1 MDRFTTDDI
10 EEVQDDGD
18 EQAAPQRGKPKQKRN
33 KSKANRGGG
42 KRGRGD
48 GSDDFSGV
56 TWIALTRH
64 IVFAALALVAAGAGY
79 WWRADVI
86 AWLGWSVVPLGVWSA
101 AFAYVLIA
109 RTGWFFKRWLPVST
123 SGLVM
128 LGAVGIL
135 GIFAAPLGSAM
146 GDTMGGRLAE
156 YVVREPF
163 TWDRYNPSWW
173 LPVQAWVRVAALFA
187 IGLLGQVPSGYSTGA
202 KLTGIGAM
210 MGMSVIISG
219 IVGFGSVVGG
229 LFKNRREPRAV
240 DADEPSAPTDIPA
253 PAPAMASMSAKR
265 APSTS
270 TLPDGHP
277 LSGVVN
283 PEASEAA
290 AAFKGNATDDL
301 DYAGVRR
308 DGNGSGLGSSYQSSK
323 ERVVFGMGQTL
334 VSKPG
339 SDEDSEVS
347 NNPPPFRDVADVL
360 ESPIE
365 SLDSVDESEVAV
377 DDYSNDE
384 TVASHMD
391 GSDDHESPLTAVF
404 NASMEDEPA
413 ADVDAPGYAELSEEL
428 ASSLEAIG
436 AEFAEESTAD
446 TAEDSAMAFD
456 GVSDLADVDID
467 LGGDEPLSESDATML
482 DEFGAEAEEEDHD
495 PALAASR
502 LEAALIDF
510 PWHLPP
516 SDSLKE
522 APSGGVTAAE
532 IEATSELIEESLS
545 QHGVEVSVDQIRVGP
560 TVTMYG
566 LKPGWKGGGP
576 QSKTAAQR
584 VRVDTIL
591 NREKDIALALK
602 CPNIRFESV
611 VPGASV
617 VGIEVP
623 NADPTPVNLRSVMDT
638 EQWQEFAADAA
649 LPVPLGMGS
658 GGDPV
663 MADFAT
669 MPHTLVAGATGS
681 GKSVCINTIVTGL
694 LLCRNPMQVRMVMID
709 PKRVELT
716 PYQGI
721 PHLYSPVVVEPTRAL
736 AVLKA
741 LTREMME
748 RFAKLEAAG
757 VKNITHF
764 NERSQMKMPYLLII
778 VDELADLMLT
788 SGNEVEQVLVRL
800 AQLGRATGVH
810 LVVATQRPSVDV
822 VTGLIK
828 ANFPSRISFSVMSQ
842 VDSRTILDSN
852 GADKLLGKGDMLYKP
867 INLSSPMRVQ
877 GAFLAEEEIESVVG
891 FWTDGGSPPL
901 PQLDLDIESE
911 GGDSGVSIPGLASD
925 GEADLLREASQLAQ
939 GQKTLSTS
947 YLQRKLKIGY
957 PRAARLM
964 DDLEDAGVVG
974 PGEPG
979 KPRKVMQ
986 NTM

>member
-1 MDRFTTDDI
+1 MDRFSTDEIDNSEDGSEDSGSPRRGTTKRK
-10 EEVQDDGD
+10 VSKGRSRGSDG
-18 EQAAPQRGKPKQKRN
+18 G
-33 KSKANRGGG
+33 SGG
-42 KRGRGD
+42 KK
-48 GSDDFSGV
+48 GSEEFNGV
-56 TWIALTRH
+56 TWVALTRH
-64 IVFAALALVAAGAGY
+64 LVFAVLMVSAAGAGY
-79 WWRADVI
+79 WWRADVV

-101 AFAYVLIA
+101 AFSYVVIA
-109 RTGWFFKRWLPVST
+109 RTGWFFKRWLAVLT

-135 GIFAAPLGSAM
+135 GIFAAPLGSSM
-146 GDTMGGRLAE
+146 GATMGGRLAE
-156 YVVREPF
+156 FIVREPF

-173 LPVQAWVRVAALFA
+173 LPVQAWVRVGVLFA
-187 IGLLGQVPSGYSTGA
+187 VGLLGQIPSGYSTGA
-202 KLTGIGAM
+202 KLSGIGAM
-210 MGMSVIISG
+210 MVMSVTIAG
-219 IVGFGSVVGG
+219 VTGFGSFVGG
-229 LFKNRREPRAV
+229 LFARSGAKSGDAVGSEAHRVGSPASATVSMAAEIEP
-240 DADEPSAPTDIPA
+240 DHTP
-253 PAPAMASMSAKR
+253 
-265 APSTS
+265 
-270 TLPDGHP
+270 LPDGHP
-277 LSGVVN
+277 LNGVAN
-283 PEASEAA
+283 PELSEAA
-290 AAFKGNATDDL
+290 AAFKGNATEEL
-301 DYAGVRR
+301 DYSGVRR
-308 DGNGSGLGSSYQSSK
+308 DSFGTGLGSGYQSSK
-323 ERVVFGMGQTL
+323 ERVIFGMGQTL
-334 VSKPG
+334 VSKPESATAVDADIS
-339 SDEDSEVS
+339 SD
-347 NNPPPFRDVADVL
+347 PPPFRDVSDV
-360 ESPIE
+360 
-365 SLDSVDESEVAV
+365 
-377 DDYSNDE
+377 
-384 TVASHMD
+384 
-391 GSDDHESPLTAVF
+391 
-404 NASMEDEPA
+404 
-413 ADVDAPGYAELSEEL
+413 L
-428 ASSLEAIG
+428 ASSDDGVGTGDDGHTSSISDY
-436 AEFAEESTAD
+436 FAAD
-446 TAEDSAMAFD
+446 DDAPVAEDDDVGERYSAGMVADAPEETVSDDFDDGGLSDELIASLEQISEEIAGDSGKAQAENSAMAFD
-456 GVSDLADVDID
+456 DIAGLGDAQDDEIESDL
-467 LGGDEPLSESDATML
+467 
-482 DEFGAEAEEEDHD
+482 GASFDAEEVVEDN
-495 PALAASR
+495 PELVASR
-502 LEAALIDF
+502 LEEALIDF

-516 SDSLKE
+516 SDSLQE

-545 QHGVEVSVDQIRVGP
+545 QHGVDVSVDQIRVGP

-623 NADPTPVNLRSVMDT
+623 NADPTPVNLRSVMDSD
-638 EQWQEFAADAA
+638 QWKEFEAEAA

-748 RFAKLEAAG
+748 RFAKLESAG

-764 NERSQMKMPYLLII
+764 NQRSQMKMPYLLII

-867 INLSSPMRVQ
+867 INLSNPMRVQ

-901 PQLDLDIESE
+901 PQLEIDFDEE
-911 GGDSGVSIPGLASD
+911 GGDSAISIPGIQPD
-925 GEADLLREASQLAQ
+925 GEADLLRQASQLAQ

-947 YLQRKLKIGY
+947 FLQRKLKIGY

-979 KPRKVMQ
+979 KPRKVLQ
-986 NTM
+986 NVM

>member
-1 MDRFTTDDI
+1 MDRFSTDEIDDSEYGG
-10 EEVQDDGD
+10 EESDS
-18 EQAAPQRGKPKQKRN
+18 PRRGTNKRKGSKGRSGGSN
-33 KSKANRGGG
+33 KGRGG
-42 KRGRGD
+42 K
-48 GSDDFSGV
+48 GSEEFKGV

-64 IVFAALALVAAGAGY
+64 LVFALLALSAAGAGY
-79 WWRADVI
+79 WWRADVV

-101 AFAYVLIA
+101 AFSYVVIA
-109 RTGWFFKRWLPVST
+109 RTGWFFKRWLPVLT

-135 GIFAAPLGSAM
+135 GIFAAPLGSSM
-146 GDTMGGRLAE
+146 GATMGGRLAE
-156 YVVREPF
+156 FIVREPF

-173 LPVQAWVRVAALFA
+173 LPVQAWLRVGVLFA
-187 IGLLGQVPSGYSTGA
+187 VGLLGQIPSGYSSGA
-202 KLTGIGAM
+202 KLSGIGAM
-210 MGMSVIISG
+210 MVMSVTIAGVTGIGSFVGRLFSSSG
-219 IVGFGSVVGG
+219 TKSGDTVGSDSPQVASPASATVSMAAGM
-229 LFKNRREPRAV
+229 EP
-240 DADEPSAPTDIPA
+240 DHTP
-253 PAPAMASMSAKR
+253 
-265 APSTS
+265 
-270 TLPDGHP
+270 LPDGHP
-277 LSGVVN
+277 LNGVVH
-283 PEASEAA
+283 PELSEAA
-290 AAFKGNATDDL
+290 AAFKGNATEEL
-301 DYAGVRR
+301 DYTGVRR
-308 DGNGSGLGSSYQSSK
+308 DSIGTGLGSSYQSSK

-334 VSKPG
+334 VSKPESASVADAEMA
-339 SDEDSEVS
+339 SD
-347 NNPPPFRDVADVL
+347 PPPFRDVSDV
-360 ESPIE
+360 
-365 SLDSVDESEVAV
+365 
-377 DDYSNDE
+377 
-384 TVASHMD
+384 
-391 GSDDHESPLTAVF
+391 
-404 NASMEDEPA
+404 
-413 ADVDAPGYAELSEEL
+413 L
-428 ASSLEAIG
+428 ASSVDGVGMSDDRISSPTAGYFPEEDDGPVAEIDDVEDRYSASATGEVSDDSLLDDSDIDGLSDELIASLEQIS
-436 AEFAEESTAD
+436 EEIAGESGGVQT
-446 TAEDSAMAFD
+446 EDSAMAFD
-456 GVSDLADVDID
+456 DIADLGDAQGQVEEDDSDLGASFEVEVVDD
-467 LGGDEPLSESDATML
+467 N
-482 DEFGAEAEEEDHD
+482 
-495 PALAASR
+495 PALVASR
-502 LEAALIDF
+502 LEEALIGF

-516 SDSLKE
+516 GDSLQE

-532 IEATSELIEESLS
+532 IEATSDLIEESLA
-545 QHGVEVSVDQIRVGP
+545 QHGVDVSVDQIRVGP

-638 EQWQEFAADAA
+638 DQWKEFEADAA

-748 RFAKLEAAG
+748 RFAKLESAG

-764 NERSQMKMPYLLII
+764 NQRSQMKMPYLLII

-867 INLSSPMRVQ
+867 INLSNPMRVQ

-901 PQLDLDIESE
+901 PQLEIDFDEE
-911 GGDSGVSIPGLASD
+911 GGDSSISIPGIQPD
-925 GEADLLREASQLAQ
+925 GEADLLRQASQMAQ

-947 YLQRKLKIGY
+947 FLQRKLKIGY

-979 KPRKVMQ
+979 KPRKVLQ
-986 NTM
+986 NVM

>member
-10 EEVQDDGD
+10 EDVQEDAD
-18 EQAAPQRGKPKQKRN
+18 EQASPQRGNSKQKR
-33 KSKANRGGG
+33 SKAKASRGA
-42 KRGRGD
+42 KRGKNSD

-56 TWIALTRH
+56 TWVALTRH

-79 WWRADVI
+79 WWRTDVV

-109 RTGWFFKRWLPVST
+109 RTSWFIKRWLPVTT

-156 YVVREPF
+156 YLVRDPF

-173 LPVQAWVRVAALFA
+173 LPVQAWARVAALFA
-187 IGLLGQVPSGYSTGA
+187 VGLLGQVPSGYSTGA

-210 MGMSVIISG
+210 MGMSIFISG
-219 IVGFGSVVGG
+219 IVGFGSFVGG
-229 LFKNRREPRAV
+229 LFKNRRAPATANAE
-240 DADEPSAPTDIPA
+240 DAATDTSTPT
-253 PAPAMASMSAKR
+253 PAPAMASVSVNPTPSR
-265 APSTS
+265 A

-277 LSGVVN
+277 LSGVAN
-283 PEASEAA
+283 PESSEAA
-290 AAFKGNATDDL
+290 AAFKGNATDSL

-308 DGNGSGLGSSYQSSK
+308 DGNGTGLGSSYQSSK

-334 VSKPG
+334 VSKSG
-339 SDEDSEVS
+339 SDEESEVS
-347 NNPPPFRDVADVL
+347 SNPPPFRDVSEVL
-360 ESPIE
+360 ESPLE
-365 SLDSVDESEVAV
+365 SLDSVDDEEIVADEYSDEESTV
-377 DDYSNDE
+377 SHLDE
-384 TVASHMD
+384 
-391 GSDDHESPLTAVF
+391 SDDHESPLTAVF
-404 NASMEDEPA
+404 NASIDDDEPA
-413 ADVDAPGYAELSEEL
+413 ADDTDYPGLSEEL
-428 ASSLEAIG
+428 ASSLEEIS
-436 AEFAEESTAD
+436 AEFADESATED
-446 TAEDSAMAFD
+446 TADSAMAFD
-456 GVSDLADVDID
+456 GVSDLADVNVDF
-467 LGGDEPLSESDATML
+467 GGEESMTDSDATSL
-482 DEFGAEAEEEDHD
+482 DEISIDAVEEEID

-545 QHGVEVSVDQIRVGP
+545 QHGVDVSVDQIRVGP

-638 EQWQEFAADAA
+638 DQWQEFAADAA

-877 GAFLAEEEIESVVG
+877 GAFLAEEEIEAVVG

-911 GGDSGVSIPGLASD
+911 GGDSGISIPGLASD

>member
-1 MDRFTTDDI
+1 
-10 EEVQDDGD
+10 
-18 EQAAPQRGKPKQKRN
+18 
-33 KSKANRGGG
+33 
-42 KRGRGD
+42 
-48 GSDDFSGV
+48 
-56 TWIALTRH
+56 
-64 IVFAALALVAAGAGY
+64 
-79 WWRADVI
+79 
-86 AWLGWSVVPLGVWSA
+86 
-101 AFAYVLIA
+101 
-109 RTGWFFKRWLPVST
+109 
-123 SGLVM
+123 
-128 LGAVGIL
+128 
-135 GIFAAPLGSAM
+135 
-146 GDTMGGRLAE
+146 
-156 YVVREPF
+156 
-163 TWDRYNPSWW
+163 
-173 LPVQAWVRVAALFA
+173 
-187 IGLLGQVPSGYSTGA
+187 
-202 KLTGIGAM
+202 
-210 MGMSVIISG
+210 
-219 IVGFGSVVGG
+219 
-229 LFKNRREPRAV
+229 
-240 DADEPSAPTDIPA
+240 
-253 PAPAMASMSAKR
+253 
-265 APSTS
+265 
-270 TLPDGHP
+270 
-277 LSGVVN
+277 
-283 PEASEAA
+283 
-290 AAFKGNATDDL
+290 
-301 DYAGVRR
+301 
-308 DGNGSGLGSSYQSSK
+308 
-323 ERVVFGMGQTL
+323 
-334 VSKPG
+334 
-339 SDEDSEVS
+339 
-347 NNPPPFRDVADVL
+347 
-360 ESPIE
+360 
-365 SLDSVDESEVAV
+365 
-377 DDYSNDE
+377 
-384 TVASHMD
+384 
-391 GSDDHESPLTAVF
+391 
-404 NASMEDEPA
+404 
-413 ADVDAPGYAELSEEL
+413 
-428 ASSLEAIG
+428 
-436 AEFAEESTAD
+436 
-446 TAEDSAMAFD
+446 MAFD
-456 GVSDLADVDID
+456 DVSGLSGIADDSSSGSGGID
-467 LGGDEPLSESDATML
+467 GMEIEDE
-482 DEFGAEAEEEDHD
+482 D
-495 PALAASR
+495 PSLVASR
-502 LEAALIDF
+502 LEEALIDF
-510 PWHLPP
+510 PWRLPP
-516 SDSLKE
+516 GDSLQE
-522 APSGGVTAAE
+522 APTGGVTAAE

-545 QHGVEVSVDQIRVGP
+545 QHGVDVSVDQIRVGP

-638 EQWQEFAADAA
+638 DQWREFVEEAA

-748 RFAKLEAAG
+748 RFAKLESAG

-764 NERSQMKMPYLLII
+764 NTRSQVKMPYLLII

-867 INLSSPMRVQ
+867 INLSNPMRVQ

-891 FWTDGGSPPL
+891 FWKDGGSPPL
-901 PQLDLDIESE
+901 PQLEVDFDSDD
-911 GGDSGVSIPGLASD
+911 GGAGIPSLGGGSD
-925 GEADLLREASQLAQ
+925 ADMDLLREASQLAQ

-947 YLQRKLKIGY
+947 YLQRKLKVGY

-979 KPRKVMQ
+979 KPRKVLQ
-986 NTM
+986 PAV

>member
-10 EEVQDDGD
+10 EDVQEDAD
-18 EQAAPQRGKPKQKRN
+18 EQASPQGGKSKQKR
-33 KSKANRGGG
+33 SKAKASRGA
-42 KRGRGD
+42 KRGKNSD

-56 TWIALTRH
+56 TWVALTRH

-79 WWRADVI
+79 WWRTDVV

-109 RTGWFFKRWLPVST
+109 RTGWFIKRWLPVTT

-156 YVVREPF
+156 YLVREPF

-173 LPVQAWVRVAALFA
+173 LPVQAWARVAALFA
-187 IGLLGQVPSGYSTGA
+187 VGLLGQVPSGYSTGA

-210 MGMSVIISG
+210 MGMSIFISG
-219 IVGFGSVVGG
+219 IVGFGSFVGG
-229 LFKNRREPRAV
+229 LFKNRRAPATANAE
-240 DADEPSAPTDIPA
+240 DAATDTSTPT
-253 PAPAMASMSAKR
+253 PAPAMASVSVNP
-265 APSTS
+265 APSRA

-277 LSGVVN
+277 LSGVAN
-283 PEASEAA
+283 PESSEAA
-290 AAFKGNATDDL
+290 AAFKGNATDSL

-308 DGNGSGLGSSYQSSK
+308 DGNGTGLGSSYQSSK

-334 VSKPG
+334 VSKSG
-339 SDEDSEVS
+339 SDEESEVS
-347 NNPPPFRDVADVL
+347 SNPPPFRDVSEVL
-360 ESPIE
+360 ESPLE
-365 SLDSVDESEVAV
+365 SLDPVDDEEIVADEYSDDES
-377 DDYSNDE
+377 
-384 TVASHMD
+384 TVSHL
-391 GSDDHESPLTAVF
+391 GESDDHESPLTAVF
-404 NASMEDEPA
+404 NASIDDDEPA
-413 ADVDAPGYAELSEEL
+413 ADDTDYPGLSEEL
-428 ASSLEAIG
+428 ASSLEEIS
-436 AEFAEESTAD
+436 AEFADESATED
-446 TAEDSAMAFD
+446 TADSAMAFD
-456 GVSDLADVDID
+456 GVSDLADVNVDF
-467 LGGDEPLSESDATML
+467 GGEESMTDSDATSL
-482 DEFGAEAEEEDHD
+482 DEISIDAVEEEID

-545 QHGVEVSVDQIRVGP
+545 QHGVDVSVDQIRVGP

-638 EQWQEFAADAA
+638 DQWQEFAADAA

-877 GAFLAEEEIESVVG
+877 GAFLAEEEIEAVVG

-911 GGDSGVSIPGLASD
+911 GGDSGISIPGLASD

>member
-1 MDRFTTDDI
+1 MDRLSTDEL
-10 EEVQDDGD
+10 EEHTHDVSAEEGRRRRSSSKGKK
-18 EQAAPQRGKPKQKRN
+18 PRSKGGKSGRGK
-33 KSKANRGGG
+33 GGG
-42 KRGRGD
+42 DQEFK
-48 GSDDFSGV
+48 GV

-64 IVFAALALVAAGAGY
+64 LVFALLVLVAAGAGF
-79 WWRADVI
+79 WWRADVA
-86 AWLGWSVVPLGVWSA
+86 AWLGWSVVPIGVWSA
-101 AFAYVLIA
+101 AFSYVLIA
-109 RTGWFFKRWLPVST
+109 RTGWFVRKWLAVST
-123 SGLVM
+123 SSLVV

-135 GIFAAPLGSAM
+135 GVFDAPLGSAM
-146 GDTMGGRLAE
+146 GSTMGGRLAE
-156 YVVREPF
+156 FVVREPF
-163 TWDRYNPSWW
+163 TWDRYNVSLW
-173 LPVQAWVRVAALFA
+173 LQIQAWARVGVLFG
-187 IGLLGQVPSGYSTGA
+187 IGLLGQVPSGYGTGA
-202 KLTGIGAM
+202 RLTGIASLIV
-210 MGMSVIISG
+210 MSAVITGVTG
-219 IVGFGSVVGG
+219 IGSFIGG
-229 LFKNRREPRAV
+229 LFRNRGGSS
-240 DADEPSAPTDIPA
+240 DEPVAAEDSSESPSPVV
-253 PAPAMASMSAKR
+253 ASVASHNMMPESIG
-265 APSTS
+265 SD
-270 TLPDGHP
+270 LPDGHP
-277 LSGVVN
+277 LHGVAH
-283 PEASEAA
+283 PELSDAA
-290 AAFKGNATDDL
+290 AAFKGHATEEIN
-301 DYAGVRR
+301 YSGVRR
-308 DGNGSGLGSSYQSSK
+308 DGNGTSSGLGSSYQSSK

-334 VSKPG
+334 VSKPDESVVS
-339 SDEDSEVS
+339 SDSVQLD
-347 NNPPPFRDVADVL
+347 PPPFRGVSEVLSEESSSDGLGLGQVADESAEVLDAGGVDVDADVL
-360 ESPIE
+360 DA
-365 SLDSVDESEVAV
+365 LVGDDTGDDGDSDLEDTLTGDDVYERMRDEILAGVDGI
-377 DDYSNDE
+377 
-384 TVASHMD
+384 
-391 GSDDHESPLTAVF
+391 GSDS
-404 NASMEDEPA
+404 N
-413 ADVDAPGYAELSEEL
+413 APGDGELSEE
-428 ASSLEAIG
+428 
-436 AEFAEESTAD
+436 
-446 TAEDSAMAFD
+446 SAMAFD
-456 GVSDLADVDID
+456 DVSGLGADEDVAS
-467 LGGDEPLSESDATML
+467 SESEGFAGFEL
-482 DEFGAEAEEEDHD
+482 EDED
-495 PALAASR
+495 PSLAASR
-502 LEAALIDF
+502 LEEALIDF
-510 PWHLPP
+510 PWRLPP
-516 SDSLKE
+516 GDSLQE
-522 APSGGVTAAE
+522 APTGGVTAAE
-532 IEATSELIEESLS
+532 IEATSELIEESLA
-545 QHGVEVSVDQIRVGP
+545 QHGVDVSVDQIRVGP

-638 EQWQEFAADAA
+638 DQWREFVDDAA

-721 PHLYSPVVVEPTRAL
+721 PHLYSPVVVEPNRAL

-748 RFAKLEAAG
+748 RFAKLESAG
-757 VKNITHF
+757 VKNISHF
-764 NERSQMKMPYLLII
+764 NSRSQVKMPYLLII

-877 GAFLAEEEIESVVG
+877 GAFLAEEEIEAVVD
-891 FWTDGGSPPL
+891 FWKDGGSPPL
-901 PQLDLDIESE
+901 PQLEVDFESE
-911 GGDSGVSIPGLASD
+911 ESGGGMPAFGGGGVSDA
-925 GEADLLREASQLAQ
+925 EADLLRQASQLAQ

-979 KPRKVMQ
+979 KPRKVLQ
-986 NTM
+986 ATV

>member
-1 MDRFTTDDI
+1 MDRLSTD
-10 EEVQDDGD
+10 ELE
-18 EQAAPQRGKPKQKRN
+18 EQAASPVADEGRRRTQTKAKRTRGKGG
-33 KSKANRGGG
+33 KSRRSKGGG
-42 KRGRGD
+42 DQEFK
-48 GSDDFSGV
+48 GV
-56 TWIALTRH
+56 TWLTLTRH
-64 IVFAALALVAAGAGY
+64 LVFAALALAAAGAGF
-79 WWRADVI
+79 WWRADVA
-86 AWLGWSVVPLGVWSA
+86 AWLGWSVVPVGVWSA
-101 AFAYVLIA
+101 AFSYVLIA
-109 RTGWFFKRWLPVST
+109 RTGWFVRKWMAVST
-123 SGLVM
+123 SSLVV
-128 LGAVGIL
+128 LGSVGIL
-135 GIFAAPLGSAM
+135 GIFDAPLGSAM
-146 GDTMGGRLAE
+146 GSTMGGRLAE
-156 YVVREPF
+156 FVVREPF
-163 TWDRYNPSWW
+163 TWDRYNVSLW
-173 LPVQAWVRVAALFA
+173 LQVQAWARVGVLFA
-187 IGLLGQVPSGYSTGA
+187 FGLLGQVPSGYGTGA
-202 KLTGIGAM
+202 RLTGIGSLIV
-210 MGMSVIISG
+210 MSAVISG
-219 IVGFGSVVGG
+219 VSGIGSFVGG
-229 LFKNRREPRAV
+229 LFSRRGGSDEQSTGEGSTAVPVAASVAGRSAIPEPV
-240 DADEPSAPTDIPA
+240 
-253 PAPAMASMSAKR
+253 MSE
-265 APSTS
+265 
-270 TLPDGHP
+270 LPDGHP
-277 LSGVVN
+277 LHGVAH
-283 PEASEAA
+283 PELSEAA
-290 AAFKGNATDDL
+290 AAFKGHATEEI
-301 DYAGVRR
+301 DYSGVRR
-308 DGNGSGLGSSYQSSK
+308 DSGVSGTGLGSSYQSSK

-334 VSKPG
+334 VSNP
-339 SDEDSEVS
+339 EVS
-347 NNPPPFRDVADVL
+347 GASRDSVQQDPPPFRGV
-360 ESPIE
+360 
-365 SLDSVDESEVAV
+365 SEVLSDAEA
-377 DDYSNDE
+377 SE
-384 TVASHMD
+384 AEASRVAE
-391 GSDDHESPLTAVF
+391 ESA
-404 NASMEDEPA
+404 
-413 ADVDAPGYAELSEEL
+413 
-428 ASSLEAIG
+428 EAIG
-436 AEFAEESTAD
+436 LDSDGLSAADLGVFAGEDSGNEDGLESDESGSGDDIYELLRDEVLAD
-446 TAEDSAMAFD
+446 GDDAVSVLDAPDVGDASDDSAMAFD
-456 GVSDLADVDID
+456 DVSGLSAIEDV
-467 LGGDEPLSESDATML
+467 GASESDGFSAFEVET
-482 DEFGAEAEEEDHD
+482 EDD
-495 PALAASR
+495 PSLVASR
-502 LEAALIDF
+502 LEEALIDF
-510 PWHLPP
+510 PWRLPP
-516 SDSLKE
+516 GDSLQE
-522 APSGGVTAAE
+522 APTGGVTAAE
-532 IEATSELIEESLS
+532 IEATSELIEESLA
-545 QHGVEVSVDQIRVGP
+545 QHGVDVSVDQIRVGP

-638 EQWQEFAADAA
+638 EQWREFCDDAA

-694 LLCRNPMQVRMVMID
+694 LLSRNPMQVRMVMID

-741 LTREMME
+741 CTREMME
-748 RFAKLEAAG
+748 RFATLESAG
-757 VKNITHF
+757 VKNIAHF
-764 NERSQMKMPYLLII
+764 NSRSQVKMPYLLII

-867 INLSSPMRVQ
+867 INLSNPMRVQ
-877 GAFLAEEEIESVVG
+877 GAFLAEEEIEAVVG

-901 PQLDLDIESE
+901 PQLEIDFDDEDSA
-911 GGDSGVSIPGLASD
+911 GGIPSLGGGGGSDS
-925 GEADLLREASQLAQ
+925 EADLLRQAAQLAQ

-947 YLQRKLKIGY
+947 YLQRKLKVGY

-979 KPRKVMQ
+979 KPRKVLQ
-986 NTM
+986 ATV

>member
-10 EEVQDDGD
+10 EDVQEDAD
-18 EQAAPQRGKPKQKRN
+18 EQASPQRGKSKQKRS
-33 KSKANRGGG
+33 KAKANRGP
-42 KRGRGD
+42 KRGKDGG

-56 TWIALTRH
+56 TWVALTRH

-79 WWRADVI
+79 WWRTDVV

-109 RTGWFFKRWLPVST
+109 RTGWFMKRWLPVTT

-173 LPVQAWVRVAALFA
+173 LPVQAWARVAVLFA
-187 IGLLGQVPSGYSTGA
+187 VGLLGQVPSGYSTGA

-219 IVGFGSVVGG
+219 IVGFGSFVGG
-229 LFKNRREPRAV
+229 LFKNRRTPATA
-240 DADEPSAPTDIPA
+240 DAEDSAMETDTPT
-253 PAPAMASMSAKR
+253 PAPAMASASANP
-265 APSTS
+265 APSRS

-277 LSGVVN
+277 LSGVAN
-283 PEASEAA
+283 PESSEAA
-290 AAFKGNATDDL
+290 AAFKGNATDSL

-308 DGNGSGLGSSYQSSK
+308 DGNGTGLGSSYQSSK

-334 VSKPG
+334 VSKSG

-347 NNPPPFRDVADVL
+347 NNPPPFRDVSDVL

-365 SLDSVDESEVAV
+365 SLDSVHEPEVEADEYSDEEGVASRLDES
-377 DDYSNDE
+377 N
-384 TVASHMD
+384 
-391 GSDDHESPLTAVF
+391 DHESPLTAVF
-404 NASMEDEPA
+404 NASMDDDEPA
-413 ADVDAPGYAELSEEL
+413 DDDTDYPGLSEEL
-428 ASSLEAIG
+428 ASSLEEIS
-436 AEFAEESTAD
+436 AEFADESATEDTAD
-446 TAEDSAMAFD
+446 SMAFD
-456 GVSDLADVDID
+456 GVSDLADVD
-467 LGGDEPLSESDATML
+467 LGGEGSMTDSDAISL
-482 DEFGAEAEEEDHD
+482 DEMSIDVEEEEID

-638 EQWQEFAADAA
+638 DQWQEFAADAA

-877 GAFLAEEEIESVVG
+877 GAFLAEEEIEAVVG

-911 GGDSGVSIPGLASD
+911 GGDSGISIPGLASD

>member
-1 MDRFTTDDI
+1 MDRLSTD
-10 EEVQDDGD
+10 ELE
-18 EQAAPQRGKPKQKRN
+18 EQADPIGEDGGRRRSRPKGRKSGGKGR
-33 KSKANRGGG
+33 KSNRGGSG
-42 KRGRGD
+42 GGD
-48 GSDDFSGV
+48 EFKGV
-56 TWIALTRH
+56 TWFTLTRH
-64 IVFAALALVAAGAGY
+64 LVFVFLVLAAAGAGY
-79 WWRADVI
+79 WWRADVT
-86 AWLGWSVVPLGVWSA
+86 AWLGWSVVPVGVWSL
-101 AFAYVLIA
+101 AFSYVLIA
-109 RTGWFFKRWLPVST
+109 RTGWFARKWLAVST
-123 SGLVM
+123 SSLVL

-135 GIFAAPLGSAM
+135 GVFDAPLGSAM
-146 GDTMGGRLAE
+146 GSTMGGRLAE

-163 TWDRYNPSWW
+163 MWDRYNVSWW
-173 LPVQAWVRVAALFA
+173 LPVQAWARVGVLFA
-187 IGLLGQVPSGYSTGA
+187 VGLLGQVPSGYGTGA
-202 KLTGIGAM
+202 RLAGIG
-210 MGMSVIISG
+210 GLIVMSALISG
-219 IVGFGSVVGG
+219 VAGFGSFVGG
-229 LFKNRREPRAV
+229 LFKNRGGSS
-240 DADEPSAPTDIPA
+240 DSAPVEGSSVEPVA
-253 PAPAMASMSAKR
+253 ASVAAGAASSMSVR
-265 APSTS
+265 SD
-270 TLPDGHP
+270 LPDGHP
-277 LSGVVN
+277 LHGVEH
-283 PEASEAA
+283 PELSDAA
-290 AAFKGNATDDL
+290 TAFKGHATADV
-301 DYAGVRR
+301 DYSGVRR
-308 DGNGSGLGSSYQSSK
+308 DGNGSGTGLGSSYQASK

-334 VSKPG
+334 VSKPDSPSAS
-339 SDEDSEVS
+339 SDSVDLD
-347 NNPPPFRDVADVL
+347 PPPFRGVSEVLNRDTSADDLDVVADIGADDDAAGDVVVDAEFIDAITGDDSVAEVGSDLDSTMSEDVAY
-360 ESPIE
+360 EQ
-365 SLDSVDESEVAV
+365 
-377 DDYSNDE
+377 
-384 TVASHMD
+384 M
-391 GSDDHESPLTAVF
+391 
-404 NASMEDEPA
+404 
-413 ADVDAPGYAELSEEL
+413 SEEL
-428 ASSLEAIG
+428 SAEIEELGSESVSTDVASLS
-436 AEFAEESTAD
+436 
-446 TAEDSAMAFD
+446 EDSAMAFD
-456 GVSDLADVDID
+456 DVSGLSGMSDDSSPGID
-467 LGGDEPLSESDATML
+467 GFDGLEI
-482 DEFGAEAEEEDHD
+482 EEED
-495 PALAASR
+495 ASLVASR
-502 LEAALIDF
+502 LEEALIDF
-510 PWHLPP
+510 PWRLPP
-516 SDSLKE
+516 GDSLQE
-522 APSGGVTAAE
+522 APTGGVTAAE

-545 QHGVEVSVDQIRVGP
+545 QHGVDVSVDQIRVGP

-638 EQWQEFAADAA
+638 DQWREFVDDAA

-748 RFAKLEAAG
+748 RFAKLESAG

-764 NERSQMKMPYLLII
+764 NSRSQVKMPYLLII

-867 INLSSPMRVQ
+867 INLSNPMRVQ
-877 GAFLAEEEIESVVG
+877 GAFLAEEEIEAVVG
-891 FWTDGGSPPL
+891 FWKDGGSPPL
-901 PQLDLDIESE
+901 PQLDVDFDSD
-911 GGDSGVSIPGLASD
+911 DSGDGIPSVGGGSD
-925 GEADLLREASQLAQ
+925 ADSDLLRAASQLAQ

-947 YLQRKLKIGY
+947 YLQRKLKVGY

-979 KPRKVMQ
+979 KPRKVLQ
-986 NTM
+986 HAV

>member
-1 MDRFTTDDI
+1 MDRLSTDEL
-10 EEVQDDGD
+10 EEQADPIDEDGGRRRSRSKGRDSGGKGRRSKRAKSGGGD
-18 EQAAPQRGKPKQKRN
+18 EFK
-33 KSKANRGGG
+33 
-42 KRGRGD
+42 
-48 GSDDFSGV
+48 GV
-56 TWIALTRH
+56 TWLTLTRH
-64 IVFAALALVAAGAGY
+64 LVFGFLVLAAAGAGY
-79 WWRADVI
+79 WWRADVT
-86 AWLGWSVVPLGVWSA
+86 AWLGWSVVPVGIWSC
-101 AFAYVLIA
+101 AFSYVLIA
-109 RTGWFFKRWLPVST
+109 RTGWFARKWLAVST
-123 SGLVM
+123 SSLVL

-135 GIFAAPLGSAM
+135 GVFDAPLGSAM
-146 GDTMGGRLAE
+146 GSTMGGRLAE

-163 TWDRYNPSWW
+163 VWDRYNVSWW
-173 LPVQAWVRVAALFA
+173 LPVQAWARVGVLFA
-187 IGLLGQVPSGYSTGA
+187 VGLLGQVPSGYGTGA
-202 KLTGIGAM
+202 RLAGIG
-210 MGMSVIISG
+210 GLIVMSAVISG
-219 IVGFGSVVGG
+219 TAGFGSFVGG
-229 LFKNRREPRAV
+229 LFKNRGGSS
-240 DADEPSAPTDIPA
+240 DSAPVEGSSAEPA
-253 PAPAMASMSAKR
+253 VAAPMAGATTTGSVRSD
-265 APSTS
+265 
-270 TLPDGHP
+270 LPDGHP
-277 LSGVVN
+277 LQGVEH
-283 PEASEAA
+283 PELSDVAT
-290 AAFKGNATDDL
+290 AFKGHATADV
-301 DYAGVRR
+301 DYSGVRR
-308 DGNGSGLGSSYQSSK
+308 DGNGNGTGLGSSYQASK
-323 ERVVFGMGQTL
+323 ERVVFGLGQTL
-334 VSKPG
+334 VSKPDASSTY
-339 SDEDSEVS
+339 SDSVELD
-347 NNPPPFRDVADVL
+347 PPPFRGVSEVL
-360 ESPIE
+360 NSESIAMGA
-365 SLDSVDESEVAV
+365 EVAV
-377 DDYSNDE
+377 DAPVDVDDVEHVGEDSD
-384 TVASHMD
+384 VIGGIAADDSVSD
-391 GSDDHESPLTAVF
+391 LGSDLD
-404 NASMEDEPA
+404 A
-413 ADVDAPGYAELSEEL
+413 ALSGDAAYERLREELSAEIDEL
-428 ASSLEAIG
+428 GSD
-436 AEFAEESTAD
+436 STVPD
-446 TAEDSAMAFD
+446 VGELSEDSAMAFD
-456 GVSDLADVDID
+456 DVSGLSGIADDSSSGSSGID
-467 LGGDEPLSESDATML
+467 GMEIEDE
-482 DEFGAEAEEEDHD
+482 D
-495 PALAASR
+495 PSLVASR
-502 LEAALIDF
+502 LEEALIDF
-510 PWHLPP
+510 PWRLPP
-516 SDSLKE
+516 GDSLQE
-522 APSGGVTAAE
+522 APTGGVTAAE

-545 QHGVEVSVDQIRVGP
+545 QHGVDVSVDQIRVGP

-638 EQWQEFAADAA
+638 DQWREFVEEAA

-748 RFAKLEAAG
+748 RFAKLESAG

-764 NERSQMKMPYLLII
+764 NTRSQVKMPYLLII

-867 INLSSPMRVQ
+867 INLSNPMRVQ

-891 FWTDGGSPPL
+891 FWKDGGSPPL
-901 PQLDLDIESE
+901 PQLEVDFDSDE
-911 GGDSGVSIPGLASD
+911 GGAGIPSLGGGSD
-925 GEADLLREASQLAQ
+925 ADMDLLREASQLAQ

-947 YLQRKLKIGY
+947 YLQRKLKVGY

-979 KPRKVMQ
+979 KPRKVLQ
-986 NTM
+986 PAV

>member
-1 MDRFTTDDI
+1 MDRLSTD
-10 EEVQDDGD
+10 ELD
-18 EQAAPQRGKPKQKRN
+18 EQADPIGADGGRRPSRSKDRG
-33 KSKANRGGG
+33 SGG
-42 KRGRGD
+42 KRRKSKSAKGGGGD
-48 GSDDFSGV
+48 EFKGV
-56 TWIALTRH
+56 TWFALTRH
-64 IVFAALALVAAGAGY
+64 LVFAFLVLSAAGAGY
-79 WWRADVI
+79 WWRADVT
-86 AWLGWSVVPLGVWSA
+86 AWLGWSVVPIGVWSF
-101 AFAYVLIA
+101 AFSYVLIA
-109 RTGWFFKRWLPVST
+109 RTGWFVRKWLAVST
-123 SGLVM
+123 SSLVL
-128 LGAVGIL
+128 LGSVGIL
-135 GIFAAPLGSAM
+135 GVFEAPLGSAM
-146 GDTMGGRLAE
+146 GSTMGGRLAE

-163 TWDRYNPSWW
+163 TWDRYNVSWW
-173 LPVQAWVRVAALFA
+173 LPVQAWARVGVLFA
-187 IGLLGQVPSGYSTGA
+187 VGLLGQVPSGFGTGA
-202 KLTGIGAM
+202 RLAGIGGLIAM
-210 MGMSVIISG
+210 SAVISG
-219 IVGFGSVVGG
+219 FAGLGSFVGG
-229 LFKNRREPRAV
+229 LFKSRGASDTSKPIE
-240 DADEPSAPTDIPA
+240 DAPPVPVSASVAAGATATESVRSD
-253 PAPAMASMSAKR
+253 
-265 APSTS
+265 
-270 TLPDGHP
+270 LPEGHP
-277 LSGVVN
+277 LHGVAH
-283 PEASEAA
+283 PELSDAA
-290 AAFKGNATDDL
+290 TAFKGHATAEV
-301 DYAGVRR
+301 DYSGVRR
-308 DGNGSGLGSSYQSSK
+308 DSNGTGMGLGSSYQSSK
-323 ERVVFGMGQTL
+323 ERVVFGLGQTL
-334 VSKPG
+334 VSNPDV
-339 SDEDSEVS
+339 SSASTDSVQLD
-347 NNPPPFRDVADVL
+347 PPPFRGVSEVLSSEQSADESDLIAEALADVEEEADVSAGAEFVGGTSDEGSVAGVESDLDVAMSGD
-360 ESPIE
+360 
-365 SLDSVDESEVAV
+365 DEYER
-377 DDYSNDE
+377 
-384 TVASHMD
+384 MR
-391 GSDDHESPLTAVF
+391 
-404 NASMEDEPA
+404 
-413 ADVDAPGYAELSEEL
+413 AELSAEIDEIG
-428 ASSLEAIG
+428 SDPVVPEAG
-436 AEFAEESTAD
+436 DWSG
-446 TAEDSAMAFD
+446 DSVMAFD
-456 GVSDLADVDID
+456 DVTGLGMDQDVSSSVSDGLAGPDM
-467 LGGDEPLSESDATML
+467 EPEDASL
-482 DEFGAEAEEEDHD
+482 V
-495 PALAASR
+495 ASR
-502 LEAALIDF
+502 LEEALIDF
-510 PWHLPP
+510 PWRLPP
-516 SDSLKE
+516 GDSLQE

-532 IEATSELIEESLS
+532 IEATSELIEESLA
-545 QHGVEVSVDQIRVGP
+545 QHGVDVSVDQIRVGP

-638 EQWQEFAADAA
+638 DQWREFAEDAA

-748 RFAKLEAAG
+748 RFAKLESAG

-764 NERSQMKMPYLLII
+764 NTRSQVKMPYLLII

-891 FWTDGGSPPL
+891 FWKDGGSPPL
-901 PQLDLDIESE
+901 PQLEIDFDSE
-911 GGDSGVSIPGLASD
+911 DSGDGVPSVGGGSD
-925 GEADLLREASQLAQ
+925 ADSDLLRAASQLAQ

-947 YLQRKLKIGY
+947 YLQRKLKVGY

-979 KPRKVMQ
+979 KPRRVLQ
-986 NTM
+986 TAA

>member
-10 EEVQDDGD
+10 EDVQDDGNERTD
-18 EQAAPQRGKPKQKRN
+18 PHKGKRKAKRKTGKGN
-33 KSKANRGGG
+33 RNGNRGNSS
-42 KRGRGD
+42 

-56 TWIALTRH
+56 TWLTLTRH
-64 IVFAALALVAAGAGY
+64 IVFAVLALVAAGAGY
-79 WWRADVI
+79 WWRTDVI
-86 AWLGWSVVPLGVWSA
+86 AWLGWSVVPLGVWTT
-101 AFAYVLIA
+101 AFAYVFIA
-109 RTGWFFKRWLPVST
+109 RTGWFVKRSLPILT

-173 LPVQAWVRVAALFA
+173 LPVQAWARVGVLFA
-187 IGLLGQVPSGYSTGA
+187 IGLLGQIPSGYSTGA

-210 MGMSVIISG
+210 MGMSATISG
-219 IVGFGSVVGG
+219 IVGFASIMGG
-229 LFKNRREPRAV
+229 LFKNRKRPVATET
-240 DADEPSAPTDIPA
+240 DESHATGVQEPA
-253 PAPAMASMSAKR
+253 PVIASMSAY
-265 APSTS
+265 PTPESS
-270 TLPDGHP
+270 DIPEGHP
-277 LSGVVN
+277 LNGVAD
-283 PEASEAA
+283 PESSEAA
-290 AAFKGNATDDL
+290 AAFKGNATEDL
-301 DYAGVRR
+301 DYSGVRR
-308 DGNGSGLGSSYQSSK
+308 DGNSTGLGSSYQSAK

-334 VSKPG
+334 VSKT
-339 SDEDSEVS
+339 DTNQDSEIA
-347 NNPPPFRDVADVL
+347 NDPPPFRDVSEVL
-360 ESPIE
+360 ESPRE
-365 SLDSVDESEVAV
+365 SLDAVEEVEIDENGYLTDEDVESRLDDADEYEPASTAEFDAGTDEESTAV
-377 DDYSNDE
+377 DD
-384 TVASHMD
+384 
-391 GSDDHESPLTAVF
+391 
-404 NASMEDEPA
+404 PA
-413 ADVDAPGYAELSEEL
+413 FEGLSEEL

-436 AEFAEESTAD
+436 AEFAED
-446 TAEDSAMAFD
+446 TTTDVAEDSAMAFD
-456 GVSDLADVDID
+456 RASDLADTDSD
-467 LGGDEPLSESDATML
+467 LEGDVHLSGDTPMDAI
-482 DEFGAEAEEEDHD
+482 EEEED
-495 PALAASR
+495 PALVASR

-638 EQWQEFAADAA
+638 EQWQEFAAKAA

-901 PQLDLDIESE
+901 PQLELDLESE
-911 GGDSGVSIPGLASD
+911 GGDAGVSIPGLATD

-979 KPRKVMQ
+979 KPRKVLQ